1 LLALEPIDAL
11 HQQEDD
17 ESDDEEIDDIIDE
30 RPVNDNRNAFA
41 LHLCEGHR

>member
-11 HQQEDD
+11 LQQEDD

-30 RPVNDNRNAFA
+30 RAVSDNQNAFA
-41 LHLCEGHR
+41 LRLC

>member
-30 RPVNDNRNAFA
+30 CAVSDNQNAFA
-41 LHLCEGHR
+41 LRLC